1 MSLVA
6 EYKITRTTGT
16 CGLCPGGAAEGGDS
30 KGCGKAFAEGEEFTT
45 ALFANG
51 ETFERRDF
59 CAACWKESPDAYS
72 YWRSRAPRKDE
83 KKRENPMAVWAF
95 FESLAGD
102 ADPQRKKLAFLLSL
116 TLQRKRIL
124 KMAGTRRDG
133 AREFLEL
140 EKRPDGTRY
149 SVEVPDIKDEEMAA
163 LREELVRLLDSAV

>member
-1 MSLVA
+1 MSMAA
-6 EYKITRTTGT
+6 EYKITRMTGT
-16 CGLCPGGAAEGGDS
+16 CG
-30 KGCGKAFAEGEEFTT
+30 CGRTFVEGEEFTA
-45 ALFANG
+45 ALFEG
-51 ETFERRDF
+51 DETFERRDF
-59 CAACWKESPDAYS
+59 CSACWNTPPEAYS
-72 YWRSRAPRKDE
+72 YWRARTPRKDE

-149 SVEVPDIKDEEMAA
+149 SIEVPDIRDEEMAA